1 MLFQY
6 CLFLLFFPINRN
18 PGIFLACI
26 LIIIIFFLCIRFVL
40 LLLCYNAQKTT
51 KVTLSHGALT
61 LSSCHTFLIIG
72 INFGHSVINPI
83 FSNSMNED
91 AQTGSLR
98 HPRRV
103 FI

>member
-1 MLFQY
+1 MLQ
-6 CLFLLFFPINRN
+6 CS
-18 PGIFLACI
+18 
-26 LIIIIFFLCIRFVL
+26 
-40 LLLCYNAQKTT
+40 KKKKT

-72 INFGHSVINPI
+72 INFGHFVINPI

-91 AQTGSLR
+91 AQTRSLR

>member
-1 MLFQY
+1 M
-6 CLFLLFFPINRN
+6 
-18 PGIFLACI
+18 
-26 LIIIIFFLCIRFVL
+26 
-40 LLLCYNAQKTT
+40 
-51 KVTLSHGALT
+51 SHGALT

-72 INFGHSVINPI
+72 INFGHSIINPI

-103 FI
+103 CLFEWSGFRMVQNVEFFFWFCFPLHFRYGFNE

>member
-1 MLFQY
+1 M
-6 CLFLLFFPINRN
+6 
-18 PGIFLACI
+18 
-26 LIIIIFFLCIRFVL
+26 
-40 LLLCYNAQKTT
+40 
-51 KVTLSHGALT
+51 SHGALT
-61 LSSCHTFLIIG
+61 LSSCHTFFIIG

-83 FSNSMNED
+83 FSKSMNED